1 MFRQKNL
8 YTFRMK
14 FKASLDKAGR
24 VVLPKLLLKKMHLAA
39 GDELSVERNGDTIT
53 VRPVAS
59 KALLKKE
66 FGIWVYQ
73 GRPSSQ
79 SICRLIDT
87 ERKKR
92 LRMLLSS

>member
-1 MFRQKNL
+1 
-8 YTFRMK
+8 MK
-14 FKASLDKAGR
+14 FRAIIDKAGR
-24 VVLPKLLLKKMHLAA
+24 IALPKPMLKKMHLAP
-39 GDELSVERNGDTIT
+39 GDELHIERNGETIT
-53 VRPVAS
+53 VRPVRI
-59 KALLKKE
+59 KALLNQD

-92 LRMLLSS
+92 LRELLIS

>member
-1 MFRQKNL
+1 MLRQKNL
-8 YTFRMK
+8 YTFGMK

-39 GDELSVERNGDTIT
+39 GDELSVEHNGDTIT

-66 FGIWVYQ
+66 FSIWVYQ
-73 GRPSSQ
+73 GRPF
-79 SICRLIDT
+79 IAVNLPLD
-87 ERKKR
+87 
-92 LRMLLSS
+92 

>member
-1 MFRQKNL
+1 
-8 YTFRMK
+8 MK

-24 VVLPKLLLKKMHLAA
+24 IALPKPMLKKMQLVP
-39 GDELSVERNGDTIT
+39 GDQLRVERNGDTIT
-53 VRPVAS
+53 VRPVRH

-92 LRMLLSS
+92 LHAVR